1 MAIMDLT
8 SGDNAMGCD
17 KPRSPAGTGVVFTPL
32 AYDGFTWLNIDE
44 PQRDA
49 RSACMVVAAFVHL
62 LMPGASL
69 SELEARAEAAV
80 RVLERGAAW
89 TTVIDDNHRVERAV
103 RVRASR

>member
-1 MAIMDLT
+1 MDPT
-8 SGDNAMGCD
+8 SGDNTIEGG
-17 KPRSPAGTGVVFTPL
+17 RLRTPAGTGVEFTPL
-32 AYDGFTWLNIDE
+32 AYDGFSWLHIDE

-62 LMPGASL
+62 LRPGASL

-80 RVLERGAAW
+80 RVLEGGAAR

-103 RVRASR
+103 RVRATR